1 MIFRLI
7 LLSWVLYNC
16 RSHICVSMS
25 SVFLWKCSWWL
36 AQGRGFW
43 DEIETLNSKVQE
55 QTTCVVI
62 YFTCDCSLIGAA
74 SYCCQSVLHFSFAF
88 TMWHSGE
95 EDHAD
100 QCKKTK
106 KKTIFNPVISL
117 LHLSTQIIQ
126 IHLEKKSNEKKTT
139 EKYEQLVKYKDT
151 NNRVNKCIHQ

>member
-100 QCKKTK
+100 QCKKSPERK
-106 KKTIFNPVISL
+106 KNQK
-117 LHLSTQIIQ
+117 HIQ
-126 IHLEKKSNEKKTT
+126 SSYIPSAFIHTDNTNTFRKEIKWEK
-139 EKYEQLVKYKDT
+139 
-151 NNRVNKCIHQ
+151 NNGKIWTASKV